1 MVSPNIVKKIPI
13 AIGIKPDQPTT
24 FKNKTLDFAN
34 SSGNVISNVPTS
46 ALQYNTITINGT
58 AIPLGGSIALQVAG
72 GSAIVDTD
80 TTYTFTSRTITNGAV
95 LELEAGG
102 SGIGTQSIEIKGGG
116 NLTVSREPGGA
127 ISISDAGS
135 LGGVTIT
142 DSSTSVLTNKEI
154 DGATNTLTN
163 IPNTSLSNS
172 YITINGNDIPLGGIV
187 TIQGGGG
194 GGGDVTADGITTFT
208 NKTISGS
215 DNTFVSIPNSALDN
229 KSISINGTAVELG
242 TNFNVSGLGDVTLT
256 GQQTLTNK
264 GLISPVI
271 QDISLL
277 GVLNVGQGAG
287 ADPGLNGQLLQSTG
301 TGLAWANQ
309 SSVTAGAFAGA
320 LTIGAGLSSTGVTDF
335 DGSNGV
341 TISVDT
347 TTIANLTGAQTLSNK
362 TLSAPDLTGDLKI
375 DGVSGSANQ
384 VIVSD
389 GSGGLAWGSG
399 GGGGGGGS
407 FNGPVSSTDDAIVR
421 YDGTGGGTAQ
431 NSLVT
436 ISDTGLISAPSVA
449 SIIPF
454 YHSSSLSLPAAAD
467 VNGAV
472 VVTSNN
478 NSVYYASNG
487 NWTRLAT
494 ETETVI
500 QSRQTFQSISS
511 SIDGN
516 TNAFPTINNAYK
528 SWLLYKVQ
536 TDRAAWVTIYTSTI
550 ARSNDTSR
558 TIDQDPLPGSG
569 VIAEVITTGSQTQ
582 TMTPAVIGFNDEPTV
597 TDSIYMKV
605 RNRSGSTSTVTV
617 TLTLLKLEA

>member
-1 MVSPNIVKKIPI
+1 MVSPNVVKKIPI
-13 AIGIKPDQPTT
+13 AIGIKPEQPAV

-34 SSGNVISNVPTS
+34 NTGNLISNVPTA

-80 TTYTFTSRTITNGAV
+80 TTYTFTSSTIANGAR
-95 LELEAGG
+95 LDLEAGG
-102 SGIGTQSIEIKGGG
+102 SGVGTQSIEITGGG
-116 NLTVSREPGGA
+116 NLTVSREPSGA
-127 ISISDAGS
+127 ISITDAGS
-135 LGGVTIT
+135 LGGVSIT
-142 DSSTSVLTNKEI
+142 DSSVSVLTNKEI
-154 DGATNTLTN
+154 DGTTNTLTN
-163 IPNTSLSNS
+163 ISNTALSNS
-172 YITINGNDIPLGGIV
+172 YITINGNDIPLGGTV

-208 NKTISGS
+208 NKTISGTNNS
-215 DNTFVSIPNSALDN
+215 LIDIPNSALSN
-229 KSISINGTAVELG
+229 NAISINGTPVELG

-277 GVLNVGQGAG
+277 GVLNVGQGVG
-287 ADPGLNGQLLQSTG
+287 ANPGQNNQLLQSTG
-301 TGLAWANQ
+301 TGLTWTNQ
-309 SSVTAGAFAGA
+309 SSVTAGAFAGV
-320 LTIGAGLSSTGVTDF
+320 LTLGAGLSTSTGITDF

-347 TTIANLTGAQTLSNK
+347 TTIANLTGTQTLSNK

-375 DGVSGSANQ
+375 DGVSGGVNQ

-399 GGGGGGGS
+399 GSGGGGS
-407 FNGPVSSTDDAIVR
+407 FNGPASSTNDAIVR
-421 YDGTGGGTAQ
+421 YDGTGGTTAQ

-436 ISDTGLISAPSVA
+436 IDDTGIISAPSVA

-454 YHSSSLSLPAAAD
+454 YHSSSLSLPAAAT

-494 ETETVI
+494 ESQASI
-500 QSRQTFQSISS
+500 QSRQTFQSIST

-516 TNAFPTINNAYK
+516 TNAFPTITNAYK
-528 SWLLYKVQ
+528 SWLLYKVE
-536 TDRAAWVTIYTSTI
+536 TDRAAWVTIYTSTA
-550 ARSNDTSR
+550 ARTTDASR

-569 VIAEVITTGSQTQ
+569 VIAEVITTGNQSQ

-605 RNRSGSTSTVTV
+605 RNRSGSTSAVTV